1 MKVIYNFKIFIIFL
15 AFKSDAVRMA
25 DEEDNDNMIMIM
37 RRDLL
42 E

>member
-1 MKVIYNFKIFIIFL
+1 MKVIYNFKIFLIFL
-15 AFKSDAVRMA
+15 AFKSDAVIMA
-25 DEEDNDNMIMIM
+25 DEEDDDNMIMVM